1 MGHQAAQEGS
11 RLRNWGRVSD
21 QKALRRW
28 VGETGRERRD
38 SIGDGRGGGEEVG
51 VDDFGAHGVEVGVVP
66 GEDDFQ
72 GGRVVLADEGE
83 LPVRLWDGEVGEVVV
98 ELGAK
103 GFLHGAFEV
112 VRGCG
117 MEPLNV
123 LRQVETW

>member
-1 MGHQAAQEGS
+1 M
-11 RLRNWGRVSD
+11 
-21 QKALRRW
+21 
-28 VGETGRERRD
+28 
-38 SIGDGRGGGEEVG
+38 
-51 VDDFGAHGVEVGVVP
+51 DDFGAHGVEVGVVP